1 MASSLK
7 EEIRSA
13 VKETLKEELSR
24 AFSERKSTVEERT
37 NDCKAETS
45 KRTKSF
51 EEFYKEREADR
62 QKGFKPGKRKKK
74 DPSSAYTATTNA
86 SKKVVDVEVKV
97 GLATWSA
104 SEGSFKARRGKTHVV
119 KVKSNAV
126 RDDIIA
132 EAVKKHASFDQ
143 SFDSIPPY
151 VLVYPDFREVYFIPG
166 TENVFVLSEYKQA
179 LCKESYKRLTFYLVQ
194 RDEFN
199 DNSDDFCDSLS
210 TDTSKPESKIPEQ
223 LFFSAQTRLDD
234 YVQTTETSTR
244 LEDYINT
251 LPNKEGEH
259 LIVKVKINTI

>member
-1 MASSLK
+1 MLRAHVMSYCHATRLLKPMALSLK

-13 VKETLKEELSR
+13 IKETLKEELSR
-24 AFSERKSTVEERT
+24 ALSEHKNTAEEQA
-37 NDCKAETS
+37 NDCKAGTS

-74 DPSSAYTATTNA
+74 DPSSASTAPTNA

-104 SEGSFKARRGKTHVV
+104 SEGGFKARRGKTHVV

-126 RDDIIA
+126 RDDIIV

-179 LCKESYKRLTFYLVQ
+179 LSKESYKRLTFYLVQ

-199 DNSDDFCDSLS
+199 DNSDDFCDSPS
-210 TDTSKPESKIPEQ
+210 PETSKPESRIPEEPV
-223 LFFSAQTRLDD
+223 FS
-234 YVQTTETSTR
+234 VQTR
-244 LEDYINT
+244 LEDYM
-251 LPNKEGEH
+251 LPNREGAY
-259 LIVKVKINTI
+259 LLNC